1 MQNRRA
7 KPAAKPRTL
16 PAEKPKIKPLASD
29 RLAEPDFG
37 WRSWE
42 ATIQTDTP
50 REALLDGKFWRLCS
64 PRVRRG
70 DHILWRSD
78 SLTAFGELVVVA
90 CDNATGSI
98 EVRELWA
105 KEIAGA
111 TVQETEQCGFTPTD
125 LGMHDGWGILRDADG
140 HLMQKNLRSYAEAMR
155 RIRTEHIP
163 SQAARVAKGGIR

>member
-1 MQNRRA
+1 MPSKKA
-7 KPAAKPRTL
+7 KPAAAPLTVSAKKPQI
-16 PAEKPKIKPLASD
+16 EPLAAS

-37 WRSWE
+37 WRKWE

-50 REALLDGKFWRLCS
+50 REALLDGKFWRLCL

-70 DHILWRSD
+70 DHILWRTD
-78 SLTAFGELVVVA
+78 SLTAFGELVIVA
-90 CDNATGSI
+90 CDSASGSI

-111 TVQETEQCGFTPTD
+111 TMQETERCGFTPTD
-125 LGMHDGWGILRDADG
+125 LGVHDGWGILRDADG

-163 SQAARVAKGGIR
+163 SQAAQVARGEIR